1 MRVTFKRRASCRGAA
16 GHSGIQTDDAG
27 RRLEQVLNAALQ
39 QEFKSSR
46 SPPIERPLLFFSLN
60 PPFSLLI
67 INSSVTR
74 MKLAL
79 SIPDS
84 GGAIRLKGGRDRGC
98 KELDGDVHSQPD
110 RLTGRKQGRE
120 AEMGEMHACGRGGRG
135 DGGGGGGRGGC

>member
-1 MRVTFKRRASCRGAA
+1 MAGAGSERRPAA
-16 GHSGIQTDDAG
+16 RMH
-27 RRLEQVLNAALQ
+27 NPHAALP
-39 QEFKSSR
+39 SR
-46 SPPIERPLLFFSLN
+46 GPLN

-98 KELDGDVHSQPD
+98 KELDGDVHSKPD

-120 AEMGEMHACGRGGRG
+120 AEMGEMHACGRGG
-135 DGGGGGGRGGC
+135 GGGGVLGAGLTLNRARAEDAAGF

>member
-1 MRVTFKRRASCRGAA
+1 
-16 GHSGIQTDDAG
+16 
-27 RRLEQVLNAALQ
+27 
-39 QEFKSSR
+39 
-46 SPPIERPLLFFSLN
+46 
-60 PPFSLLI
+60 
-67 INSSVTR
+67 

-120 AEMGEMHACGRGGRG
+120 AGMGEMHACGRG
-135 DGGGGGGRGGC
+135 DAGGGGVLGAGLTLKRVRAEDAAGF